1 MEKDF
6 NPNIREQTLEL
17 SINQLKIQCP
27 SKTMVFGPSGSGKTT
42 LVLNLL
48 RNHYFTE
55 EFSQIILCIPRMA
68 INQMNKTVEEYKK
81 ATNSYIQVRIKIVL
95 EFFENFLSVKL
106 QTLFRNFKTIPYQNR
121 FMKDYL
127 CPQQMTLNMMAISL
141 LYLRTCMT
149 KCVKIWACQNFLRFY
164 QGYIY

>member
-1 MEKDF
+1 MENDF

-55 EFSQIILCIPRMA
+55 EFSQIILCIPRMG

-95 EFFENFLSVKL
+95 EFFENMFVKFL
-106 QTLFRNFKTIPYQNR
+106 
-121 FMKDYL
+121 
-127 CPQQMTLNMMAISL
+127 
-141 LYLRTCMT
+141 
-149 KCVKIWACQNFLRFY
+149 KC
-164 QGYIY
+164 

>member
-55 EFSQIILCIPRMA
+55 EFSQIILCMPRMA
-68 INQMNKTVEEYKK
+68 INQMNETVEEYKK
-81 ATNSYIQVRIKIVL
+81 ATNSFIQVRIKIVL
-95 EFFENFLSVKL
+95 EFFKNKDWGKKVYTSQNWPLVKNPQFL
-106 QTLFRNFKTIPYQNR
+106 PYPHETWS
-121 FMKDYL
+121 K
-127 CPQQMTLNMMAISL
+127 
-141 LYLRTCMT
+141 
-149 KCVKIWACQNFLRFY
+149 
-164 QGYIY
+164 

>member
-1 MEKDF
+1 MENDF

-27 SKTMVFGPSGSGKTT
+27 SKTMVYGPSGSGKTT
-42 LVLNLL
+42 HVLNLL

-81 ATNSYIQVRIKIVL
+81 ANSFIQVRIKIVL
-95 EFFENFLSVKL
+95 EFFENMFVKFL
-106 QTLFRNFKTIPYQNR
+106 
-121 FMKDYL
+121 
-127 CPQQMTLNMMAISL
+127 
-141 LYLRTCMT
+141 
-149 KCVKIWACQNFLRFY
+149 KC
-164 QGYIY
+164 

>member
-1 MEKDF
+1 MENDF

-81 ATNSYIQVRIKIVL
+81 ATNSLIQVRIKIVL
-95 EFFENFLSVKL
+95 EFFENKDWGKRSLHVPKL
-106 QTLFRNFKTIPYQNR
+106 
-121 FMKDYL
+121 
-127 CPQQMTLNMMAISL
+127 AISKKSTIFVL
-141 LYLRTCMT
+141 SS
-149 KCVKIWACQNFLRFY
+149 
-164 QGYIY
+164 